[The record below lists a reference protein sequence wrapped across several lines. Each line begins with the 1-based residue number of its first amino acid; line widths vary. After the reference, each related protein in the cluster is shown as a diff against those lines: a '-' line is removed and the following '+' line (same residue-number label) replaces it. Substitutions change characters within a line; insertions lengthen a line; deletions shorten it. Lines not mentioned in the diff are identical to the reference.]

1 MGLLLPD
8 GRCGRR
14 HGAASPVTGGVLTD
28 RVALALGAILIVLI
42 LLDLLANGG
51 GVLVFLARKILD
63 LSEYLIFWR

>member
-1 MGLLLPD
+1 M
-8 GRCGRR
+8 
-14 HGAASPVTGGVLTD
+14 TD